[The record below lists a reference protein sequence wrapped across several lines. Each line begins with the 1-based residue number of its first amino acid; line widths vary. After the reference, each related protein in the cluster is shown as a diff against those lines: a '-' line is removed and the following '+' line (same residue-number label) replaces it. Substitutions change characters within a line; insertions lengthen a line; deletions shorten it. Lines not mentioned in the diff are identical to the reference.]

1 MKRVNNKI
9 GKYKNLGSVEPSH
22 YKLAFYDQILIK
34 YLSDIVIIKLQIK
47 ICFLTIGGVMSYR
60 GRYVLG

>member
-9 GKYKNLGSVEPSH
+9 GKYKNLESVEPSH
-22 YKLAFYDQILIK
+22 YKLAFYDQ